1 MAERNALIVT
11 NTIGMF
17 HFLWSD
23 IDMLNQM
30 GYRVFAM
37 ADNSAREEHTL
48 RIMQEKGVTFVD
60 ARVDSNSM
68 LSRNNLKFYKQLKQ
82 LLASRHF
89 CLVHCHT
96 TAVGLFARLAA
107 RKYRRKGTK
116 VIYTTHG
123 LPYSPISSRKLFL
136 ACNTVERFAS
146 RFCDAIITV
155 NSQDYGYMKATHC
168 RNVFQISGVGLDC

>member
-1 MAERNALIVT
+1 MAVRNALIVT

-82 LLASRHF
+82 LLASRHLALCIATPPQSGF
-89 CLVHCHT
+89 SP
-96 TAVGLFARLAA
+96 GWRRGNIEERAR
-107 RKYRRKGTK
+107 R
-116 VIYTTHG
+116 
-123 LPYSPISSRKLFL
+123 
-136 ACNTVERFAS
+136 
-146 RFCDAIITV
+146 
-155 NSQDYGYMKATHC
+155 
-168 RNVFQISGVGLDC
+168 

>member
-1 MAERNALIVT
+1 MAMRNALIVT

-68 LSRNNLKFYKQLKQ
+68 LSRNNLKF
-82 LLASRHF
+82 
-89 CLVHCHT
+89 CLSMHAW
-96 TAVGLFARLAA
+96 TA
-107 RKYRRKGTK
+107 
-116 VIYTTHG
+116 IQ
-123 LPYSPISSRKLFL
+123 
-136 ACNTVERFAS
+136 C
-146 RFCDAIITV
+146 
-155 NSQDYGYMKATHC
+155 C
-168 RNVFQISGVGLDC
+168 RETI